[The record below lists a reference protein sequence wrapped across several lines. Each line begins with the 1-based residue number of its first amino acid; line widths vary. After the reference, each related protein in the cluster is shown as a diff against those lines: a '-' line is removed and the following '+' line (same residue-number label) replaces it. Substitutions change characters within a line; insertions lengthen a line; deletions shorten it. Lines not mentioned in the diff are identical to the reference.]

1 MAMALLIVKVYKKPS
16 VLLNM
21 LTDLS
26 LSISPKLP
34 FQKLQ
39 EIV

>member
-1 MAMALLIVKVYKKPS
+1 MAMALLIVKVYKKTS

-26 LSISPKLP
+26 LSISRKLP